1 MQTLDG
7 LGHALK
13 HSNIEFVACFQLTK
27 FTSLFFLTILVQLA
41 GDELAAAHPRAARHR
56 VPPSVRR
63 PEPPFE
69 AASLLQ
75 GGSLKIPELMMLV
88 V

>member
-1 MQTLDG
+1 MFSADKIHQFVFFND
-7 LGHALK
+7 LGA
-13 HSNIEFVACFQLTK
+13 V
-27 FTSLFFLTILVQLA
+27 A

>member
-1 MQTLDG
+1 MFSADKIHQ
-7 LGHALK
+7 
-13 HSNIEFVACFQLTK
+13 FV
-27 FTSLFFLTILVQLA
+27 FLTILVQLA

-75 GGSLKIPELMMLV
+75 GGSLKFPELMMLV